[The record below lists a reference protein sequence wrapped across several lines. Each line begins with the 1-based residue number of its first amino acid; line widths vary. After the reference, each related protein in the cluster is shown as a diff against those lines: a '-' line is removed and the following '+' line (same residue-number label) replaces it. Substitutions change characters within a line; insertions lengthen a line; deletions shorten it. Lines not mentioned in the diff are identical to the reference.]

1 MAAVATPLVDVGAL
15 AATVRGEA
23 AERVA
28 SMIATTIKTLEED
41 GNGLNEKQA
50 AEFIEGA
57 VYFFDGFERACT
69 TQIIADL
76 SRAGVKVW
84 GLPDRLKNLDAVA
97 VNA

>member
-1 MAAVATPLVDVGAL
+1 MAVATQRVDVGAM

-28 SMIATTIKTLEED
+28 SMIATTAKALEEA

-57 VYFFDGFERACT
+57 VYSFDGFERSCAKA
-69 TQIIADL
+69 IVEAL
-76 SRAGVKVW
+76 STVGVEVW
-84 GLPDRLKNLDAVA
+84 GLPDNLEDLYVSKVPA
-97 VNA
+97 